1 MLRSNLEVLGI
12 PKEMVENLR
21 AAGSLDTLLA
31 IAESN
36 FKTYSRHYHP
46 DRNSDPGAASLYTD
60 LVDAIEDLRSPDGMQ
75 LAVSH
80 MVGED
85 DRQRGIRR
93 VSSDRQLA
101 QQSNAMH
108 AMFSLLQHIDQF
120 EVLGI
125 SEPTTYLLQ
134 LGASRTMLEVKH
146 HNDSNLHLTIQEYD
160 VLPEKVESAM
170 YSNGQWSE
178 VYLHG
183 EFELLNLTLVP
194 GPSQQVTVVGFV
206 PAEAPSG
213 HAEQHFQETSDFGQ
227 LDFPPI
233 SVTTHPV
240 WSTPEQAWYLEYIEP
255 QGKYFSNVVVR
266 NRAGKLA
273 LAGVIQAKAGLL

>member
-46 DRNSDPGAASLYTD
+46 DRNSDAGAASLYTD
-60 LVDAIEDLRSPDGMQ
+60 LVDAIADLRSPDGMQ
-75 LAVSH
+75 FAVSI

-85 DRQRGIRR
+85 DRQHGIRR
-93 VSSDRQLA
+93 ASNDRQLA
-101 QQSNAMH
+101 QQSNAMQ
-108 AMFSLLQHIDQF
+108 AMLSLLQHIDQF

-125 SEPTTYLLQ
+125 TEPTTCLLQ
-134 LGASRTMLEVKH
+134 LGASRTILEVKR
-146 HNDSNLHLTIQEYD
+146 HNSAKLYLTTQEDD
-160 VLPEKVESAM
+160 VLPEQTESAM
-170 YSNGQWSE
+170 YVNGQWSE
-178 VYLHG
+178 TYMHDEGTLSK
-183 EFELLNLTLVP
+183 LTHE
-194 GPSQQVTVVGFV
+194 PSSPQQVTVVGFV
-206 PAEAPSG
+206 PAGAASK
-213 HAEQHFQETSDFGQ
+213 HAGQHFRDTSDFGQ
-227 LDFPPI
+227 LNVTVT
-233 SVTTHPV
+233 SVTVQPV
-240 WSTPEQAWYLEYIEP
+240 WSTPEQAWYLECIEP